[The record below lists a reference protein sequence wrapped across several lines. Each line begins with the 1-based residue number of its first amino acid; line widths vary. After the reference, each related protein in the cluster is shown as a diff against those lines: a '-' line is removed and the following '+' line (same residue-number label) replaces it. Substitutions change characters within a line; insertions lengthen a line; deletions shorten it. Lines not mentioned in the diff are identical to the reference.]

1 MIRPIHFAAGATA
14 LAFAVFTSAVCAQ
27 TPARTDKKLV
37 LTTTQ
42 VSAAKLSPSERGQ
55 LTRQF
60 VLKWGTYV
68 QRIYNVPV
76 GTWAKRMVP
85 NFVTVD
91 STNFRNALKRETFEG
106 AMAELS
112 GTGRRLSDAQAID
125 RLAKLAPGANAP
137 SAVAAKFGDLN
148 QDLVYTPIQP
158 CRIVDTRST
167 GAGQIGAG
175 ASRSFA
181 AINSSNFTGQ
191 GGSATNCGTFGLSAT
206 AVALNVTA
214 VTPVANGFTTVYPF
228 NTTRPLS
235 SNINYF
241 AGITAANGVI
251 ATIPNPTVT
260 FDFTIFSDAQSHY
273 VVDILGYFAPP
284 LATALDC
291 TTVSSATTNVAAG
304 AYVSLPVINC
314 PATYTPTALS
324 ISAGENVL
332 VADSYTAGQAGQ
344 IFVRSLSRSEERRV
358 GKECVQPCRSRWSP
372 YH

>member
-1 MIRPIHFAAGATA
+1 MTRPIHFAVGATA

-27 TPARTDKKLV
+27 TPARTEKKLV
-37 LTTTQ
+37 LAPTQ
-42 VSAAKLSPSERGQ
+42 VSAAKMSPKERGQ

-60 VLKWGTYV
+60 VLKWGIYV

-85 NFVTVD
+85 NFATVD
-91 STNFRNALKRETFEG
+91 SANFRNALKRETFEG

-112 GTGRRLSDAQAID
+112 GTGHRLSDTQAID

-167 GAGQIGAG
+167 AAGQIA
-175 ASRSFA
+175 ASSSRSFV

-291 TTVSSATTNVAAG
+291 TTVSSASTNVPAG
-304 AYVSLPVINC
+304 AYMSLPIINC
-314 PATYTPTALS
+314 PATYTPTSLS

-344 IFVRSLSRSEERRV
+344 VFVRSLSANTNAVTAKMNCCRV
-358 GKECVQPCRSRWSP
+358 PGR
-372 YH
+372 